1 MLRKALLVSTL
12 LLAPL
17 LGGSSCVPAF
27 LGPLVGPG
35 EVDEAWFQARI
46 DDYLTAVVPAASTGD
61 PITAIAQILRSQR
74 DPGYVLPPLAAD
86 AFASRFALMATLEDT
101 SDFGALYLLNLLLGY
116 RDHPALGAARVAQ
129 IEQALFVYKYWW
141 DEPTPAGI
149 TDDNYYWS
157 ENHQLIFHAL
167 ELLMGQEYPAVTFS
181 NDGRTG
187 AQKRDHARPLILK
200 WLDHRLRFGFA
211 EWHSDVYYA
220 KDIEPLITLI
230 EWANDD
236 EIRTKAS
243 AVLDL
248 VLFDIA
254 SHSLRGNMGV
264 THGRTYK
271 KDTTKARDQD
281 IFIVSKFLFDETS
294 EAYTGGS
301 ASSTLLARSTHYR
314 LPEAIRRI
322 AKSRAV
328 SVDRQ
333 RMNLPIPEL
342 AMTPA
347 QLAATSTGQIV
358 FPDPV
363 YGVSFSDPNDF
374 DVWLGQAALTAWPVV
389 PHTLNMLEDYDFWD
403 SEHFSDFK
411 SLRDVV
417 WTPTGLNI
425 PFGQVVAL
433 GLARMLSFGQ
443 LSEVNTY
450 TYRTPDFMLSTA
462 QSYRPGNRSD
472 QRHIWQA
479 TLDERAIVFTTHPG
493 MLPPVTDKWGD
504 DNEPGPSYWT
514 GEATLPRSAQHENVG
529 ISIYAPQYQV
539 QASGVTR
546 LISRYLDFTHAFF
559 PKSRFDEVVQDGH
572 WVFGRRGDGYVGL
585 YSYRTPAFVDYAGTG
600 WATDGMAEPFDL
612 RAPGGPD
619 NVWIVECARAS
630 DWQERGGF
638 AGFRAALAG
647 ASVQVTSLGTPPTGA
662 QSSGFSVVFESPS
675 QGVVRFGWNEPLEVA
690 GTVIPISDYP
700 RHASP
705 WAQQAFGGRNVL
717 VMDQPSLAEG
727 YGVFIDFETGV
738 RRSFGPAH

>member
-1 MLRKALLVSTL
+1 MLKRALLALSLVAAPV
-12 LLAPL
+12 LA
-17 LGGSSCVPAF
+17 GASCESIF
-27 LGPLVGPG
+27 SGPLVGSG
-35 EVDEAWFQARI
+35 FVDEAWYQSRI
-46 DDYLTAVVPAASTGD
+46 DEYLAAVAPASSTGD
-61 PITAIAQILRSQR
+61 PMTAIAQLERSRR
-74 DPGYVLPPLAAD
+74 DPGYAMPPLAAD

-101 SDFGALYLLNLLLGY
+101 SDFGALYLLNLLMGY
-116 RDHPALGAARVAQ
+116 RDDPALGAARVAQ
-129 IEQALFVYKYWW
+129 IENALFAYKYWW

-167 ELLMGQEYPAVTFS
+167 ELIMGQEYPATTFT
-181 NDGRTG
+181 NDGKTG
-187 AQKRDHARPLILK
+187 AQHQAHARPLIVK
-200 WLDHRLRFGFA
+200 WLDHRLRFGFS

-220 KDIEPLITLI
+220 KDIEPLITLV

-248 VLFDIA
+248 VLFDIG

-281 IFIVSKFLFDETS
+281 IFVVSKFLFDETS
-294 EAYTGGS
+294 EPYSGGS
-301 ASSTLLARSTHYR
+301 ASPTLLARSTRYR

-322 AKSRAV
+322 AKSRET
-328 SVDRQ
+328 SIDRE

-342 AMTPA
+342 TMTA
-347 QLAATSTGQIV
+347 EQLAAAGSGHVV

-363 YGVSFSDPNDF
+363 HGVSFSDPADF

-389 PHTLNMLEDYDFWD
+389 PHTLNMIETYGLWD
-403 SEHFSDFK
+403 SEHFADFK

-417 WTPTGLNI
+417 ATPSGLNL
-425 PFGQVVAL
+425 PFAQVVAL

-479 TLDERAIVFTTHPG
+479 TLDERAVVFTTHPG
-493 MLPPVTDKWGD
+493 LLPPVTGNWGD

-514 GEATLPRSAQHENVG
+514 GEATLPRAAQHQNVA
-529 ISIYAPQYQV
+529 IAIYAPQYLV
-539 QASGVTR
+539 QSSGVTR
-546 LISRYLDFTHAFF
+546 LISRYLNFTHAFF

-572 WVFGRRGDGYVGL
+572 WVFGRRGDGYVAL
-585 YSYRTPAFVDYAGTG
+585 YSYRLPAFKDYAGTG
-600 WATDGMAEPFDL
+600 WATDGMTEPFDL
-612 RAPGGPD
+612 IADGGPD
-619 NVWIVECARAS
+619 NVWIAECGRAS
-630 DWQERGGF
+630 DWETKGGF

-647 ASVQVTSLGTPPTGA
+647 ARVDVASLGAPPPGA
-662 QSSGFSVVFESPS
+662 QSSGFSVRFESPS
-675 QGVVRFGWNEPLEVA
+675 QGVVRFGWNEPLEVS
-690 GTVIPISDYP
+690 GQVVPISDYP
-700 RHASP
+700 RHDSP
-705 WAQQAFGGRNVL
+705 WAKQEFGDRRVL
-717 VMDQPSLAEG
+717 LMDRPSLADG
-727 YGVFIDFETGV
+727 HGVWIDFDAGT
-738 RRSFGPAH
+738 RRPF